1 MTFCLRHILPAV
13 LLLTLAGGTA
23 DAQKRVSAVA
33 TVQSVSAGKLST
45 VTKTLYCNANGRMV
59 TVFDSPYN
67 YYLITNPKGEAQIY
81 LPQTNEVLQEVRDY
95 LSNKDELIY
104 LFLSGRIEDLGLVY
118 YGYKIV
124 SSENEGDG
132 IVRKTYR
139 SGETGRIPTVTVV
152 TRNFLPI
159 YIAYTDAG
167 GKVVS
172 KTYFTQYVN
181 LPRFTMP
188 SRVTAIDY
196 NGKDSVITRTTYT
209 DIKVDV
215 SDPLFDF
222 QVPSNARVATDPS
235 SGK

>member
-1 MTFCLRHILPAV
+1 MTNCLRHILPAV
-13 LLLTLAGGTA
+13 LLIILACGTA

-33 TVQSVSAGKLST
+33 TVQSVSAGTKTT
-45 VTKTLYCNANGRMV
+45 VTKHLYCNSSGRMV
-59 TVFDSPYN
+59 TVFNSPYK

-81 LPQTNEVLQEVRDY
+81 LPETNEVLNEVRDY

-104 LFLSGRIEDLGLVY
+104 LFLSGRVEDLGLVY

-139 SGETGRIPTVTVV
+139 SNETGRIPTVTLV

-159 YIAYTDAG
+159 YVAYIDAG

-172 KTYFTQYVN
+172 KTYFTQYVSQ
-181 LPRFTMP
+181 PRFTMP
-188 SRVTAIDY
+188 GHVTAIDY
-196 NGKDSVITRTTYT
+196 NGKDSVITRTTYS

-215 SDPLFDF
+215 NDPLFDF
-222 QVPSNARVATDPS
+222 QVPADARVATDPTS
-235 SGK
+235 PK